1 MATLHETAFT
11 TLPGQKNEVER
22 GKVGDVYTLEHRG
35 QELVA
40 VVRTDRI
47 SAFDQELPNTI
58 PHKGQV
64 LNQMSAHLLDATKNV
79 APNWLIDTPDPNVSI
94 GYKATT
100 FKLEMIMRSVLLGSA
115 WKAYRDEDVRRL
127 GDTLLPD
134 NMHEFDEFGRPILTP
149 TTKAESG
156 HDLPITAD
164 EIVDLGLA
172 TADEFEEMED
182 LSRKLFAEGQQ
193 AALARGLTLADT
205 KYEFGKLAD
214 GRIVVIDEVHTPDS
228 SRYFD
233 ADRLRAHQWGNANQP
248 EQMSKEF
255 VRKWLKEQGFTGE
268 PGQIAP
274 EMPED
279 FQQEVSQRYI
289 ELYERMTGETF
300 EPAGAD
306 MSQGRIRERIFLNIK
321 RSLRNLSI

>member
-1 MATLHETAFT
+1 MATLHETSFT
-11 TLPGQKNEVER
+11 TLPGQVGEVYR
-22 GKVGDVYTLEHRG
+22 GKVGDSYTVEHQG
-35 QELVA
+35 QELYV

-47 SAFDQELPNTI
+47 SAFDQVLPNTI

-64 LNQMSAHLLDATKNV
+64 LNQMSANLLQATATV
-79 APNWLIDTPDPNVSI
+79 APNWLVDVPDPNVSV
-94 GYKATT
+94 GYKATP
-100 FKLEMIMRSVLLGSA
+100 FKLEMIMRGFLLGSA
-115 WKAYRDEDVRRL
+115 WQAYKDDGARKF
-127 GDTLLPD
+127 GDTLLW
-134 NMHEFDEFGRPILTP
+134 NTMHEFDAFDRPILTP

-156 HDLPITAD
+156 HDLPITPD
-164 EIVDLGLA
+164 KIVDSGLA

-193 AALARGLTLADT
+193 AALKRGLVLADT

-228 SRYFD
+228 SRYFNAD
-233 ADRLRAHQWGNANQP
+233 ALRARQWGNSNQL
-248 EQMSKEF
+248 QQLSKEF
-255 VRKWLKEQGFTGE
+255 VREWLKEQDFTGE
-268 PGQIAP
+268 PGQIVP

-279 FQQEVSQRYI
+279 FQYEVSRRYI

-306 MSQGRIRERIFLNIK
+306 MSQGRIRERVFLNIK
-321 RSLRNLSI
+321 NSLRNLEL